1 MSYVTK
7 LQTLSRED
15 AAKMI
20 QAKMSLL
27 ALENLTSKSPITEG
41 KMDGAYSESN
51 PKVDLYVDGKYQAS
65 TNWSSNS
72 AAAIAAME
80 KKHPNVKG
88 RVTAVLAKKKKA
100 NESVVDEK
108 EEEYQDE
115 DTSNEVDEG
124 TNKVFSRV
132 KKFLGTG
139 KSKEI
144 AEGVR
149 KVDSYAAGRHTATI
163 HKDSDLQEYKV
174 KFMEDGKHHEPSDYF
189 CDDLEDAK
197 DTAKYQCDVNHKK
210 DTDKATK

>member
-27 ALENLTSKSPITEG
+27 ALESITAQTSITES
-41 KMDGAYSESN
+41 KIDGAYSESN
-51 PKVDLYVDGKYQAS
+51 PKVDLYVDGEYKSS

-80 KKHPNVKG
+80 KKHPDVKG

-115 DTSNEVDEG
+115 DTSVDEDKNPG
-124 TNKVFSRV
+124 VFSRV
-132 KKFLGTG
+132 KKFLDTG

-144 AEGVR
+144 TEGIR

-197 DTAKYQCDVNHKK
+197 ATAKYQCDVNHKK
-210 DTDKATK
+210 DADKAAK